1 LPADARAGDGG
12 TSFARMSGDLVY
24 GFERAPDGRKK
35 LVVELIEHFDGVF
48 ERTSAMVAEFV

>member
-24 GFERAPDGRKK
+24 GIERTPGERKK
-35 LVVELIEHFDGVF
+35 LVAYLNEHFDGVF
-48 ERTSAMVAEFV
+48 DRTSAMAAEFV